1 MNVDLQFDNLLIKLK
16 EDINWPQTY
25 MFKFIVANE
34 NIAAKSSL
42 LILFPTEST
51 ITEKDSSG
59 GKYSSLTIT
68 TYMDSAELVI
78 ETYKKVAGIPGV
90 IAL

>member
-1 MNVDLQFDNLLIKLK
+1 MNVDLPFENLLVKLK
-16 EDINWPQTY
+16 EDFTWPQTY

-34 NIAAKSSL
+34 NVAAKSSL
-42 LILFPTEST
+42 LMLFTTEST

-59 GKYSSLTIT
+59 GKYKSLTIT
-68 TYMDSAELVI
+68 TFMDSAELVI

-90 IAL
+90 MAL